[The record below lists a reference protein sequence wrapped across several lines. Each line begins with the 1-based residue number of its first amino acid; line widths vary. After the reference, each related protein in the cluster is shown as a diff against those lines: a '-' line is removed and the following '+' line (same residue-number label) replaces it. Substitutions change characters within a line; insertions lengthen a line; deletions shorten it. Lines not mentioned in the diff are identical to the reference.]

1 MVENFHEFQLRTR
14 GMAETH
20 PISTL
25 PRLSIIV
32 PPVQKYTHENLMD
45 FKVDPIT
52 VKCYQLFSILKLY
65 IHHFS
70 AVQLG

>member
-25 PRLSIIV
+25 PRLSIIF
-32 PPVQKYTHENLMD
+32 PPAQKYTDENLMD
-45 FKVDPIT
+45 FKVDPT
-52 VKCYQLFSILKLY
+52 VKCYQLFSILKL
-65 IHHFS
+65 
-70 AVQLG
+70 